1 MVDVME
7 IRQDWKNR
15 GPDGTTGT
23 QPSTEIE
30 GNRPL
35 GNEGTPNE
43 PPARALWYVAPM
55 HAELRAEAVT
65 AAADAV
71 VVRALW
77 SGISRGTERLVASGR
92 VPPAE
97 HQRMRAPLQAG
108 EFPFPVKYGYCAV
121 GAVEQGPQA
130 LAGRTVFVL
139 HPHQDRFAAPS
150 AMANPVPAGVPA
162 RRAILAA
169 NVETALNAVWDSGV
183 GPGDRI
189 VVVGAGVVGLLTGWI
204 CGRLP
209 GAEVTMVDVAA
220 ARAPVASA
228 LGLRFATPDAAPADA
243 DIVFHTSASAAG
255 LATAI
260 DAAGFE
266 ATVVEMSWYGEGVT
280 PAPLGGAFHS
290 RRLKLISS
298 QVGHVAPSRRPR
310 WSYARRMATAMA
322 LLEDPRLDALITED
336 IGFSDLPA
344 AIPRILAGQ
353 APGLVTAV
361 RYP

>member
-1 MVDVME
+1 MSWE
-7 IRQDWKNR
+7 IRRDWKNR
-15 GPDGTTGT
+15 WPDGTTGT
-23 QPSTEIE
+23 QPWTEIE
-30 GNRPL
+30 GNVPL
-35 GNEGTPNE
+35 GNEGKPNE
-43 PPARALWYVAPM
+43 TPAHALWYVGPM
-55 HAELRAEAVT
+55 QAELRAEPV
-65 AAADAV
+65 AAAPDAV
-71 VVRALW
+71 MVRTLW

-92 VPPAE
+92 VPPQE
-97 HQRMRAPLQAG
+97 HVRMRAPLQAG
-108 EFPFPVKYGYCAV
+108 DFPFPVKYGYCAV
-121 GAVEQGPQA
+121 GTVEHGPGP

-139 HPHQDRFAAPS
+139 HPHQDRFPAPS
-150 AMANPVPAGVPA
+150 AMANVVPAGVPA

-169 NVETALNAVWDSGV
+169 NVETALNAVWDSGA

-209 GAEVTMVDVAA
+209 GAEVTMVDVAP
-220 ARAPVASA
+220 ARAATAGA
-228 LGLRFATPDAAPADA
+228 LGLGFAGPDAVPGDA

-266 ATVVEMSWYGEGVT
+266 ATVVEMSWYGDGLT

-290 RRLKLISS
+290 RRLRLLSS

-322 LLEDPRLDALITED
+322 MLDDPRLDALITED

-344 AIPRILAGQ
+344 AIPRILAAQ